1 MGWNKETAQAPASP
15 GCVSK
20 LGSSVSP
27 STFQLHLLFYFEMRF
42 HVAQAGLELTM

>member
-1 MGWNKETAQAPASP
+1 MGWNKETAQASAS

-20 LGSSVSP
+20 LGSSVP
-27 STFQLHLLFYFEMRF
+27 PNIFQLYLLFYSEMRF